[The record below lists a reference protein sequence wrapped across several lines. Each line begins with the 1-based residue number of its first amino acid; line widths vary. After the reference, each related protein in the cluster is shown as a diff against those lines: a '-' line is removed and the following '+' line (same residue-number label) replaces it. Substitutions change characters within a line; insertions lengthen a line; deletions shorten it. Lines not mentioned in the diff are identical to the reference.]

1 MRAMSRGTRCAVCGS
16 SFGLQELEGGAEVVA
31 GVVLC
36 PSCAEGC
43 SLHDRRLPMMFI
55 EVDEHRRL
63 LRLYH
68 ASHDAARHTTPE
80 TARSRMRAL
89 EACNRFFEGGASCR

>member
-1 MRAMSRGTRCAVCGS
+1 MQAMSRGARCAVCGS
-16 SFGLQELEGGAEVVA
+16 SFGLGAAAEAEVVA
-31 GVVLC
+31 GVALC
-36 PSCAEGC
+36 PACAEGC

-63 LRLYH
+63 LGLYH
-68 ASHDAARHTTPE
+68 ASHDEARHPTPE
-80 TARSRMRAL
+80 TARIRLRAL

>member
-1 MRAMSRGTRCAVCGS
+1 MRAMSHGTRCVVCGS
-16 SFGLQELEGGAEVVA
+16 SFGLEDVEAEVVA
-31 GVVLC
+31 GMMLC
-36 PSCAEGC
+36 PACAEGC

-63 LRLYH
+63 LGLYH
-68 ASHDAARHTTPE
+68 ASHDEARHPTPE
-80 TARSRMRAL
+80 TARARLRAL